1 MLWYIKWFVLSLKG
15 SYRRKVSLVVSSSC
29 MRSLSSARSTL
40 DVVASAAAVVGTT
53 RGVASVVAAAAGT
66 SLTVTGAVV
75 LLLDDDSVAV
85 TVVSVNEQGKK
96 LERYQ

>member
-1 MLWYIKWFVLSLKG
+1 
-15 SYRRKVSLVVSSSC
+15 
-29 MRSLSSARSTL
+29 
-40 DVVASAAAVVGTT
+40 VVGST

-75 LLLDDDSVAV
+75 LLLDDDSVTV
-85 TVVSVNEQGKK
+85 TVISVNEQGKK